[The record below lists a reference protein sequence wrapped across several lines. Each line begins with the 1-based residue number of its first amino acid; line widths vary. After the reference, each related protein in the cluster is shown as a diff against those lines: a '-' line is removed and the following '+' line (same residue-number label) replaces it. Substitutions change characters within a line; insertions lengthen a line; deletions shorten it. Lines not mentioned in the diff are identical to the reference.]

1 MGRFIAVSWVVLETV
16 FSLYIRF
23 TVTRSSNQGSVDGFR
38 QERLQRLATFDSLL
52 VQEERRKITNGK
64 QNYRV
69 LPRRNLEATEAVGAN
84 LRPFSFGG
92 SVGPLRLSP

>member
-16 FSLYIRF
+16 FSLYIRS

-52 VQEERRKITNGK
+52 VQRRLEERSRMESKTIVCYLEGIW
-64 QNYRV
+64 
-69 LPRRNLEATEAVGAN
+69 RRLKPLERIYG
-84 LRPFSFGG
+84 RFR
-92 SVGPLRLSP
+92 SVDQSGRFA